1 MSTILVRR
9 FSALSSRAAVAARE
23 AIAETS
29 DDSLKLTAAPPYGPL
44 C

>member
-9 FSALSSRAAVAARE
+9 LSVLSSRAAVAAKE

-29 DDSLKLTAAPPYGPL
+29 DDSLKLTSPPLRGL
-44 C
+44 LH